1 MTDPLG
7 NYLTVHRWSRPCVA
21 PWAYRSRAYGPTLL
35 RRRPNRAAYR
45 LYVQTRSSTPEP
57 YTRGV
62 DIGPEQ
68 APIVIEPIEAPV
80 PVERAPAVPATPA
93 PVEEPVPA

>member
-1 MTDPLG
+1 MTAPSSPASRG
-7 NYLTVHRWSRPCVA
+7 VPTVTFQMR
-21 PWAYRSRAYGPTLL
+21 TLD
-35 RRRPNRAAYR
+35 A
-45 LYVQTRSSTPEP
+45 EP

-80 PVERAPAVPATPA
+80 PVDPAPAVPATPA
-93 PVEEPVPA
+93 PVEEPVPG